1 MKAISVQNPWA
12 YFITTGEK
20 TIEVRSWN
28 TEHRGDLLI
37 CSSSAPKIPGTIS
50 GYAVCIVS
58 LDDVTPLKKKDL
70 EAACMDEMPEQKS
83 FAWHLSNVRL
93 IEPIPVKGKLN
104 FYNVEDEKIVELV
117 GENGELTDDERNAAF
132 SEYYMPLAYKFNQI
146 GCYYKDTNS
155 ATIVR
160 WRVGQDALE
169 YFTPNSKEWQFTDEN
184 SVYEQD
190 FYDGTSNCLEEITP
204 AQAHKLLDAWGC
216 EKPYGE

>member
-1 MKAISVQNPWA
+1 MKAISVRNPWA
-12 YFITTGEK
+12 HFITTGEK

-37 CSSSAPKIPGTIS
+37 CSSSAPKIPGMIS

-58 LDDVTPLKKKDL
+58 LDDVTPFKKKDL
-70 EAACMDEMPEQKS
+70 EAACMDEMPEEKY

-93 IEPIPVKGKLN
+93 IEPILVKGKLN

-117 GENGELTDDERNAAF
+117 GENGKLTDDERNAVF

-146 GCYYKDTNS
+146 GWYFKDTNS
-155 ATIVR
+155 DTVIR

-184 SVYEQD
+184 SVYEQA
-190 FYDGTSNCLEEITP
+190 FYDGTSDCLEEITP